1 MMTGDSD
8 TCIMHGFERC
18 EVEPCMEAE
27 VCYDNVLYLDVVHVF
42 VEVWGTPSV
51 LLEALVR
58 TVSRHGC
65 TWAGNQSAP
74 LCTLCS
80 SGGCGTLILIM
91 NLTQ

>member
-1 MMTGDSD
+1 M
-8 TCIMHGFERC
+8 
-18 EVEPCMEAE
+18 
-27 VCYDNVLYLDVVHVF
+27 LYLDMVHVF

-58 TVSRHGC
+58 TVSRHEC

-80 SGGCGTLILIM
+80 PSGCGVLILIM
-91 NLTQ
+91 TVLNELYVSMG